1 MIEAVGTLRKSGGRG
16 QPLPHLLPTCGP
28 VPCTCSLA
36 SAGSA
41 PRVLR
46 EPWKQRGLGVAP
58 TASLVPGKAEVDS
71 AGLSA
76 TSLLERPQEATQLI
90 PLPPDKTLQLC
101 PQDSALCV
109 IVREDSVIL
118 LWRNTSCKESCFSPQ
133 REQPRR

>member
-1 MIEAVGTLRKSGGRG
+1 MQRRQYDTGDKEKEFKVNEAVGTLRKSGGRG
-16 QPLPHLLPTCGP
+16 QPLHHLLPACGP
-28 VPCTCSLA
+28 IPCTYSLA
-36 SAGSA
+36 SVGSA

-46 EPWKQRGLGVAP
+46 EPWRQRDLGVAP
-58 TASLVPGKAEVDS
+58 TASLVPGKVEMDS

-76 TSLLERPQEATQLI
+76 TSLLERSQEATRFI

-118 LWRNTSCKESCFSPQ
+118 L
-133 REQPRR
+133 